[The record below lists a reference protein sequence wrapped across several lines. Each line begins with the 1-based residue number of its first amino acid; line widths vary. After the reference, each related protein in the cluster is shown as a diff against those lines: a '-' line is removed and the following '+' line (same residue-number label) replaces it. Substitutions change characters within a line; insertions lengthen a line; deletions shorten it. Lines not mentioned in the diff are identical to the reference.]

1 MASTTTIETMTPSR
15 VCRSKSQQT
24 PKNTENVNPNT
35 PPPSCSSK
43 KPRNPI
49 NPNSVRNKLRQRK
62 FVVVAKKKQ
71 KEIGKEGSSG
81 PSGDGDADSRVLICN
96 CKEKNRKCVCV
107 AYHNLRKSQE
117 EFFKNRD
124 HEDEDNEEEEIAEID
139 SVVVEKEV
147 EKQGEVLIVKRSR
160 ERLREEVRE
169 SVTQI
174 GSGKVKNLV
183 KAFEKLLVE
192 PDSKDED
199 QKEENDEKEVKEND
213 KKVSGSSFCPSDLI
227 LTSQNLG
234 LDPRASVSSSWD
246 GSRGS
251 LTSRGGRSS
260 RRNSLE
266 SSTTTVGGTR
276 RLRKKLQKVT
286 RPEPFKLRTDQR
298 GKVKEEVFVQKV
310 QQMKTEE
317 EKQRIPVAQG
327 LPWTTDEPECLA
339 KPPVKEITIP
349 VDLKLHT
356 DMRALGR
363 AEFDEQ
369 VAEKLLLI
377 EQYKLEKER
386 EQKLAEEEEIK
397 RLRKELVP
405 KAQPMPYFDRPFI
418 PRRSMKCPTLPK
430 EPKFHKKVKCSSSSS
445 SWSDMNSYSSCLN

>member
-1 MASTTTIETMTPSR
+1 MASTTTITTGETMTPSR

-24 PKNTENVNPNT
+24 PKHTENVNPNT
-35 PPPSCSSK
+35 PPPSCTSK

-71 KEIGKEGSSG
+71 KEIGKEGGSR
-81 PSGDGDADSRVLICN
+81 PSGDGDVDSRVLICT

-124 HEDEDNEEEEIAEID
+124 HQEEDDVEDEIGEID

-147 EKQGEVLIVKRSR
+147 VKQGEGLIVKRSR
-160 ERLREEVRE
+160 DRLREEVRE

-183 KAFEKLLVE
+183 KAFEKLLFE

-199 QKEENDEKEVKEND
+199 QKEEDD
-213 KKVSGSSFCPSDLI
+213 KKVSGSTFCPSDLI

-234 LDPRASVSSSWD
+234 LDPRASISSSWD

-276 RLRKKLQKVT
+276 RLRKKLPKVT

-298 GKVKEEVFVQKV
+298 GKVKEEVFEQKV

-377 EQYKLEKER
+377 EQCKLEKER
-386 EQKLAEEEEIK
+386 QQKLAEEEEIK

-445 SWSDMNSYSSCLN
+445 AWSGMNSYSSCLN

>member
-1 MASTTTIETMTPSR
+1 M
-15 VCRSKSQQT
+15 
-24 PKNTENVNPNT
+24 
-35 PPPSCSSK
+35 
-43 KPRNPI
+43 
-49 NPNSVRNKLRQRK
+49 
-62 FVVVAKKKQ
+62 
-71 KEIGKEGSSG
+71 KEGG
-81 PSGDGDADSRVLICN
+81 DDGDSGVLNCN

-107 AYHNLRKSQE
+107 AYRNLRKSQE
-117 EFFKNRD
+117 EFFKNRV
-124 HEDEDNEEEEIAEID
+124 DEDEEEEEHEEEIPEID
-139 SVVVEKEV
+139 NVVVEKQKEGDV
-147 EKQGEVLIVKRSR
+147 GLGLIVKRSR

-174 GSGKVKNLV
+174 GSGKVQNLV
-183 KAFEKLLVE
+183 KAFEKLLFE
-192 PDSKDED
+192 PKNEDED
-199 QKEENDEKEVKEND
+199 GKEEKEVREND
-213 KKVSGSSFCPSDLI
+213 DVSGSSFCASDLI

-251 LTSRGGRSS
+251 LTSKGGRSS

-266 SSTTTVGGTR
+266 STTTTLGGRR
-276 RLRKKLQKVT
+276 RLRKKQPKVT

-298 GKVKEEVFVQKV
+298 GKVKEEVFEQKV

-356 DMRALGR
+356 DVRALDR
-363 AEFDEQ
+363 AGFDEQ
-369 VAEKLLLI
+369 IAEKLLFI

-386 EQKLAEEEEIK
+386 QQKLAEEEEIK

-430 EPKFHKKVKCSSSSS
+430 TPKFHKKVKCSSSSS
-445 SWSDMNSYSSCLN
+445 SLYSDMNQYSSCLN

>member
-1 MASTTTIETMTPSR
+1 MASTTTTGETMTPSR
-15 VCRSKSQQT
+15 VCRSKPQQT
-24 PKNTENVNPNT
+24 PKHTENVNPNT

-43 KPRNPI
+43 KLRNPI
-49 NPNSVRNKLRQRK
+49 NPNSVVRNKLRQRK
-62 FVVVAKKKQ
+62 FVVAKKKQ
-71 KEIGKEGSSG
+71 KEIGKEGGSGQPSS
-81 PSGDGDADSRVLICN
+81 DGDVDSRVLICN
-96 CKEKNRKCVCV
+96 CKDKNTKCVCV

-124 HEDEDNEEEEIAEID
+124 HEEEDNEEEEIGEID

-147 EKQGEVLIVKRSR
+147 EKQGEGLIVKRSR

-183 KAFEKLLVE
+183 KAFEKLLFE

-199 QKEENDEKEVKEND
+199 QKEEDD
-213 KKVSGSSFCPSDLI
+213 KKVSGSTFCPSDLI

-234 LDPRASVSSSWD
+234 LDRASVSSSWD

-251 LTSRGGRSS
+251 LTSKGGRSS

-349 VDLKLHT
+349 VEPKLHT
-356 DMRALGR
+356 DVRALGR

-386 EQKLAEEEEIK
+386 QQKLAEEEEIK

-430 EPKFHKKVKCSSSSS
+430 EPKFHKKAKCSSSSS
-445 SWSDMNSYSSCLN
+445 SWSDINSYSSCLN